1 MRMILVLLGLA
12 ALVVVGLLATGMIS
26 LDAYGG
32 RLPTVSAETGKLSV
46 GNTNRTVEMPTV
58 EMRDTTVSLPTIQV
72 EKAPGSSATP
82 TPVPA
87 Q

>member
-1 MRMILVLLGLA
+1 MRLILVLLGLA

-32 RLPTVSAETGKLSV
+32 RLPTISAETGKVAV
-46 GNTNRTVEMPTV
+46 GSSNRTVEVPTV
-58 EMRDTTVSLPTIQV
+58 EMRNTTVSLPTIEVQQ
-72 EKAPGSSATP
+72 APPATTAP